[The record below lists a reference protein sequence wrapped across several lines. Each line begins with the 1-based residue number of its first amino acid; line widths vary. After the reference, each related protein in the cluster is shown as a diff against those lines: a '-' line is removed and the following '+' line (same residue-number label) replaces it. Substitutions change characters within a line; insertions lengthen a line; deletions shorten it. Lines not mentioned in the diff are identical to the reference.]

1 MAGRFS
7 LHAQLPAQQSPRP
20 ARRRGGDALA
30 SRGLG
35 QSPSGSPEGSALWR
49 PPRRRPLR
57 RGVPAA
63 QAAPPARSAD
73 STLARWTKGS
83 GFFNRGLSLPP
94 ILRVS
99 PEKPYLTACKKG
111 RNILYCFH
119 IHRGAETG
127 YTAPSAPAASAK
139 GLYRNNL
146 RPWPAHLAA
155 TPYYFCTVPNDF
167 RS

>member
-1 MAGRFS
+1 MRQHLGVWGKAPAGVQRAAPS
-7 LHAQLPAQQSPRP
+7 G
-20 ARRRGGDALA
+20 ARRVGGL
-30 SRGLG
+30 
-35 QSPSGSPEGSALWR
+35 SGEEC
-49 PPRRRPLR
+49 PPHRRPLR